1 MPRLLRAALVVAV
14 VTAMVLIVRH
24 VDFGRYASIEGMRTL
39 VEAWGTLG
47 PVVFMAIFVA
57 GFFIP
62 GPEILFAALGAML
75 FGRIEGFVYAYAA
88 SMIGTTTTFAIVR
101 YTAQDYMQRAIRDRF
116 PRLQALDDRLATHG
130 IRTVVFLRLMLF
142 LAPPLNW
149 TLGASRV
156 TLRDYVVGTALGILP
171 GLTLVAWL
179 ADAIARAGTFADLL
193 TVEFV
198 GVAIVLTALLGAGVV
213 AGWRLL
219 GRTTT
224 TD

>member
-24 VDFGRYASIEGMRTL
+24 VDFGRYASIDGMRAL
-39 VEAWGTLG
+39 VEAWGALG
-47 PVVFMAIFVA
+47 PVVFMAIVVA

-75 FGRIEGFVYAYAA
+75 FGRVEGFAYAYAA
-88 SMIGTTTTFAIVR
+88 SMIGTTATFAIVR
-101 YTAQDYMQRAIRDRF
+101 YTAQDYMQRAMRDRF
-116 PRLQALDDRLATHG
+116 PRLRALDDRLASHG
-130 IRTVVFLRLMLF
+130 IRTVVFLRLILF

-156 TLRDYVVGTALGILP
+156 TTRDYVIGTALGILP
-171 GLTLVAWL
+171 GLTLVAYL
-179 ADAIARAGTFADLL
+179 ADAIARAGRFADLL

-198 GVAIVLTALLGAGVV
+198 GVAVVLTALLGAGVV
-213 AGWRLL
+213 AGRRLL

-224 TD
+224 D